1 MTTDSGEQEIYEIKN
16 GADHLVVLNS
26 VSAVL
31 ASGALFSTS
40 VVLPSIFTILTGEQI
55 FVIRKKNNKWYI
67 RFSMIL
73 SVYDWQVLCKA

>member
-16 GADHLVVLNS
+16 GADHSVVLNS

-55 FVIRKKNNKWYI
+55 FVIRKKNNKLYI
-67 RFSMIL
+67 RFSIIL
-73 SVYDWQVLCKA
+73 SVYDWQVLC